1 MDIFQIILQHNKGL
15 STFCKETMSKI
26 VILKKNGIR
35 MTTSE
40 IKGKI
45 LNDVVFMGLR
55 SAIGVI
61 FILHGMMKFN
71 PGFANALPN
80 MGLPP
85 EMQIPIALAELV
97 PGIMLIIGVLSRFS
111 SALLSIIMV
120 GAIFHVKGA
129 QSITGDGGVE
139 FDLILLASSLIIMI
153 AGPGRISFSQAIKKI
168 PRCLH

>member
-1 MDIFQIILQHNKGL
+1 
-15 STFCKETMSKI
+15 
-26 VILKKNGIR
+26 
-35 MTTSE
+35 MTTAE
-40 IKGKI
+40 IKAKV

-55 SAIGVI
+55 SSIGVI

-85 EMQIPIALAELV
+85 EMQIPIALAEVV
-97 PGIMLIIGVLSRFS
+97 PGVLMIIGVLSRFS
-111 SALLSIIMV
+111 GALLSIVMI

-129 QSITGDGGVE
+129 QSMTGDGGVE
-139 FDLILLASSLIIMI
+139 IDVILLAASLVIMI
-153 AGPGRISFSQAIKKI
+153 AGPGRISLAQAIKKI